1 MWETPTPEGKNTMS
15 VQMKET
21 ESVVGFPALESNYA
35 VLINNAIGE
44 QRNSDVPYI
53 VRSYQMEKGSKIN
66 RKSVIARLRDA
77 F

>member
-1 MWETPTPEGKNTMS
+1 MS
-15 VQMKET
+15 VKENG
-21 ESVVGFPALESNYA
+21 SVVGFAAMESNYA

-53 VRSYQMEKGSKIN
+53 VRSYQMEKGSQIT
-66 RKSVIARLRDA
+66 RKSVIARLRGA

>member
-1 MWETPTPEGKNTMS
+1 MS
-15 VQMKET
+15 VKQN

-44 QRNSDVPYI
+44 QRNSEIPFI
-53 VRSYQMEKGSKIN
+53 VRSYQMETGNKN
-66 RKSVIARLRDA
+66 TRKSVIARLRGA

>member
-1 MWETPTPEGKNTMS
+1 MWETPATEGENTMS
-15 VQMKET
+15 VQMTET

-44 QRNSDVPYI
+44 HRNSDVNYI
-53 VRSYQMEKGSKIN
+53 VRSYNMEKNNII
-66 RKSVIARLRDA
+66 RKSVIERLRDA

>member
-1 MWETPTPEGKNTMS
+1 MS
-15 VQMKET
+15 VQIKDT

-44 QRNSDVPYI
+44 HRNSDMNYI
-53 VRSYQMEKGSKIN
+53 VRSYHMEKNNMSRQSI
-66 RKSVIARLRDA
+66 IERLRDA

>member
-1 MWETPTPEGKNTMS
+1 MN
-15 VQMKET
+15 ET

-44 QRNSDVPYI
+44 HRNADVNYI
-53 VRSYQMEKGSKIN
+53 VRSFNMEKNNIT
-66 RKSVIARLRDA
+66 RKSVIERLRDA

>member
-1 MWETPTPEGKNTMS
+1 MS
-15 VQMKET
+15 VKENQ
-21 ESVVGFPALESNYA
+21 SVVGFAALESNYA

-44 QRNSDVPYI
+44 HRNSDVPYI
-53 VRSYQMEKGSKIN
+53 VRSYQIEKGSNIT

>member
-1 MWETPTPEGKNTMS
+1 MS
-15 VQMKET
+15 VKEN

-44 QRNSDVPYI
+44 QRNSEIPFI
-53 VRSYQMEKGSKIN
+53 VRSYQMETGNKNI
-66 RKSVIARLRDA
+66 RKSVISRLRGA

>member
-1 MWETPTPEGKNTMS
+1 MWETPTSEGENTMS
-15 VQMKET
+15 VQMNET

-44 QRNSDVPYI
+44 HHNSDVNYI
-53 VRSYQMEKGSKIN
+53 VRSYNMEKNNIT
-66 RKSVIARLRDA
+66 RKSVIERLRDA

>member
-1 MWETPTPEGKNTMS
+1 MS
-15 VQMKET
+15 VQMTET

-44 QRNSDVPYI
+44 HRNADVNFI
-53 VRSYQMEKGSKIN
+53 VRSYNMEKNNIT
-66 RKSVIARLRDA
+66 RKSIIERLRDA

>member
-1 MWETPTPEGKNTMS
+1 MWETPTPERKNTMS
-15 VQMKET
+15 VQTNET

-44 QRNSDVPYI
+44 HRNADVNYI
-53 VRSYQMEKGSKIN
+53 VRSYNMEKNNIS
-66 RKSVIARLRDA
+66 RKSVIERLRDA

>member
-1 MWETPTPEGKNTMS
+1 MS
-15 VQMKET
+15 VQMTET

-44 QRNSDVPYI
+44 HRNADVNYI
-53 VRSYQMEKGSKIN
+53 VRSYNMEKNNIT
-66 RKSVIARLRDA
+66 RKSVIERLRDA

>member
-1 MWETPTPEGKNTMS
+1 MS
-15 VQMKET
+15 VQMTDT

-44 QRNSDVPYI
+44 HRNADVNFI
-53 VRSYQMEKGSKIN
+53 VRSYNMEKNNIT
-66 RKSVIARLRDA
+66 RKSVIERLRDA

>member
-1 MWETPTPEGKNTMS
+1 MWETPTPKGENTMS
-15 VQMKET
+15 VQMTET

-44 QRNSDVPYI
+44 HRNTDVNYI
-53 VRSYQMEKGSKIN
+53 VRSYNMEKNNIT
-66 RKSVIARLRDA
+66 RKSVIERLRDA

>member
-1 MWETPTPEGKNTMS
+1 MS
-15 VQMKET
+15 VKTNET

-44 QRNSDVPYI
+44 HRNSDVNYI
-53 VRSYQMEKGSKIN
+53 VRSYNMEKNNIT
-66 RKSVIARLRDA
+66 RKSVIERLRDA

>member
-1 MWETPTPEGKNTMS
+1 MWETPTSEGENTKS
-15 VQMKET
+15 VQMNET

-44 QRNSDVPYI
+44 HRNSDVNFI
-53 VRSYQMEKGSKIN
+53 VRSYNMEKNNIT
-66 RKSVIARLRDA
+66 RKSVIERLRDA

>member
-1 MWETPTPEGKNTMS
+1 MWETPTSEGENTMS
-15 VQMKET
+15 VQMTET

-44 QRNSDVPYI
+44 HRNTDVNYI
-53 VRSYQMEKGSKIN
+53 VRSYNMEKNNIT
-66 RKSVIARLRDA
+66 RKSVIERLRDA

>member
-1 MWETPTPEGKNTMS
+1 MS
-15 VQMKET
+15 VQTLNT

-44 QRNSDVPYI
+44 HRNADVNYI
-53 VRSYQMEKGSKIN
+53 VRSYNLEKNNIT
-66 RKSVIARLRDA
+66 RKSVIERLRNA

>member
-44 QRNSDVPYI
+44 NRNADVNYI
-53 VRSYQMEKGSKIN
+53 VRSYKMEKNNIT
-66 RKSVIARLRDA
+66 RKSVIERLRDA

>member
-1 MWETPTPEGKNTMS
+1 MWETPAPERKNTMS

-44 QRNSDVPYI
+44 HRNADMNYI
-53 VRSYQMEKGSKIN
+53 VRSYNLEKN
-66 RKSVIARLRDA
+66 NVTRKSVIERLRDA

>member
-1 MWETPTPEGKNTMS
+1 MWETPTSEGENTMS
-15 VQMKET
+15 VQMTET

-44 QRNSDVPYI
+44 HRNSDVNYI
-53 VRSYQMEKGSKIN
+53 VRSYNMEKNNIT
-66 RKSVIARLRDA
+66 RKSVIERLRDA

>member
-1 MWETPTPEGKNTMS
+1 MS
-15 VQMKET
+15 VLMNET

-44 QRNSDVPYI
+44 NRNADVNYI
-53 VRSYQMEKGSKIN
+53 VRSFNMEKN
-66 RKSVIARLRDA
+66 NVTRKSVIERLRDA

>member
-1 MWETPTPEGKNTMS
+1 MS
-15 VQMKET
+15 VKEN
-21 ESVVGFPALESNYA
+21 ESVVGFAAMESNYA

-53 VRSYQMEKGSKIN
+53 VRSYKMEKGSQIT
-66 RKSVIARLRDA
+66 RKSVIARLRGA